1 MGFSSFLAVS
11 LLIYRKA
18 TDFCV
23 VTLCL
28 VTLLEFK
35 TSPVSSL
42 GPCKYRLKSASV
54 SNRSLPFPSVSF
66 LFISLMIEL

>member
-18 TDFCV
+18 TDFSML
-23 VTLCL
+23 TLYL
-28 VTLLEFK
+28 VTLLEFRISLV
-35 TSPVSSL
+35 TSL

-54 SNRSLPFPSVSF
+54 SNRPLPFPSEA
-66 LFISLMIEL
+66 LLLISLTLEL